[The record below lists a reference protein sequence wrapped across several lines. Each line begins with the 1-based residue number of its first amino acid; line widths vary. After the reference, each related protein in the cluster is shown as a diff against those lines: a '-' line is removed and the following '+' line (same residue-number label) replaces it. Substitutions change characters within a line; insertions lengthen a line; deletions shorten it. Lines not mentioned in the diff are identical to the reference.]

1 MARPILADAFAHHA
15 WATDVLI
22 AACAPLPPDALAAPV
37 PGAYGSILDTLR
49 HLVGADANYLAVLT
63 GGRVGRIEEDAMDPA
78 ALRAVIGEH
87 ATAWQEVVAGEI
99 DADEVL
105 IRRRP
110 DGSSTEAPVS
120 VRLAQAL
127 HHGTDHRSQVC
138 TALTSLGVEP
148 PDIDVW
154 SWADA
159 HGRLVEVP
167 PTS

>member
-1 MARPILADAFAHHA
+1 MTRPILADAFAHHA
-15 WATDVLI
+15 WATDALI
-22 AACAPLPPDALAAPV
+22 AACEPLPPASLGAAV

-63 GGRVGRIEEDAMDPA
+63 GGRVGRIDEAAMDLD
-78 ALRAVIGEH
+78 ALRAVMREH
-87 ATAWQEVVAGEI
+87 AAAWQDVVAGEV
-99 DADEVL
+99 DADLVL

-110 DGSSTEAPVS
+110 DGSATEAPVS

-154 SWADA
+154 AWADA
-159 HGRLVEVP
+159 HDRLVEVP